1 MTNQTNIDDELRKT
15 IENDL
20 ARFVQEHLDTWCRDV
35 LSTADHAGIER
46 LNACSLLAYWLTSM
60 ASKVTAFGGGMSP
73 QSFGEWCAEIHEAA
87 LKRNPAAL
95 ATGGDVK

>member
-1 MTNQTNIDDELRKT
+1 LFVARLLVDE
-15 IENDL
+15 
-20 ARFVQEHLDTWCRDV
+20 H
-35 LSTADHAGIER
+35 GIE
-46 LNACSLLAYWLTSM
+46 
-60 ASKVTAFGGGMSP
+60 VTAFGGGMSP

>member
-60 ASKVTAFGGGMSP
+60 ASRSRP
-73 QSFGEWCAEIHEAA
+73 LAA
-87 LKRNPAAL
+87 ACPRNPLGNGAP
-95 ATGGDVK
+95 KSMRPH